1 MAVPLLIIGTV
12 ISAVG
17 AISNANAQSNAARY
31 NSQVAQRDAQIGVDQ
46 GNAQAAIQARQA
58 RSQMDAA
65 RAQYG
70 ASGVDVNAGSPLD
83 VLQSSAANAS
93 LDNATIKYNAKVKAY
108 GYGNEATAY
117 DYQSGAAT
125 QKGYWGAGSDILSG
139 GSKVYAARGYSSG
152 GEGTSVYSNQG

>member
-1 MAVPLLIIGTV
+1 MAVPLLIIGTL

-83 VLQSSAANAS
+83 VMHASAVNAS

>member
-17 AISNANAQSNAARY
+17 ALSNANAQSNAARY
-31 NSQVAQRDAQIGVDQ
+31 NSQVAQRDATIGIDQ

-93 LDNATIKYNAKVKAY
+93 LDNATIKYNAKIKAF
-108 GYGNEATAY
+108 GYGNESAAY
-117 DYQSGAAT
+117 DYQAGAAT

>member
-1 MAVPLLIIGTV
+1 MAVPLLIIGTL

-58 RSQMDAA
+58 RSQMDLA

-83 VLQSSAANAS
+83 VMQASAMNAS
-93 LDNATIKYNAKVKAY
+93 LDNATIKYNAKIKAF

-117 DYQSGAAT
+117 DYQAGAAT

-139 GSKVYAARGYSSG
+139 GSKVYAARGYSSNG
-152 GEGTSVYSNQG
+152 PGTSPNMGAE

>member
-17 AISNANAQSNAARY
+17 ALSNANATSNAARY
-31 NSQVAQRDAQIGVDQ
+31 NSEVAKRDATIGVDQ

-117 DYQSGAAT
+117 SYQSDAAT

-139 GSKVYAARGYSSG
+139 GSKVYAARGYSQTG
-152 GEGTSVYSNQG
+152 PGTPVYSNQG